1 MPLKKGL
8 FFRGY
13 WEVQLL
19 LEIDFTKEQLKEK
32 PLKRHLCLLGS
43 LAICAALAPHV
54 VNVLNS
60 SAKITRVASFRFVV
74 IETAVLYALEFS
86 PDRPL
91 SGSAQLANELKQ
103 VYLKE
108 GQHEIAPEDHQKV
121 ISAALDRAGLTGGPK
136 HFAAGDHQKVVNMLG
151 ALNALG
157 LFKTKNH
164 EMAKKTFKDA
174 MEHLGLG
181 SDLPRRDWMGP

>member
-1 MPLKKGL
+1 M
-8 FFRGY
+8 
-13 WEVQLL
+13 
-19 LEIDFTKEQLKEK
+19 
-32 PLKRHLCLLGS
+32 
-43 LAICAALAPHV
+43 
-54 VNVLNS
+54 
-60 SAKITRVASFRFVV
+60 
-74 IETAVLYALEFS
+74 
-86 PDRPL
+86 
-91 SGSAQLANELKQ
+91 
-103 VYLKE
+103 YLKE

-181 SDLPRRDWMGP
+181 VTYLDATGWDHNEMEGVLDPSIFRWSATTGVQDDIPATSGDKGRVHIFSVASQYNAAEAPSPFTPPVCQSYGKIYL